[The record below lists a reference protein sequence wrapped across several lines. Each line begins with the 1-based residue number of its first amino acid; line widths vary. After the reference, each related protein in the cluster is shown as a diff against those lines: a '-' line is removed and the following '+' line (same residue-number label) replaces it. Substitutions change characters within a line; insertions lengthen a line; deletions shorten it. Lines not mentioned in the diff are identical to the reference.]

1 MLWRYMDADK
11 VYLTFDDGPVPEAT
25 PWVLD
30 QLATYGAKGTFFC
43 IGNNVRKYP
52 DIYDRI
58 LAEGHTVGNHTYNH
72 SNGWKTPTRQY
83 IAGVAAA
90 AAVIDSKLFR
100 PPYGKLR
107 PRQLKEL
114 EADYKVVMWDV
125 LSGDYD
131 PALTAEQC
139 IQNVLRHTK
148 AGSIIVFHDSVKAI
162 DKLTAVL
169 PVVLQHCQENNW
181 TMAPLTFKT
190 LQ

>member
-1 MLWRYMDADK
+1 MDADK

-83 IAGVAAA
+83 IAGVEAA
-90 AAVIDSKLFR
+90 AAVIEGWEYHSISRQCKSHRQTHGSATCSIAAL
-100 PPYGKLR
+100 
-107 PRQLKEL
+107 PRE
-114 EADYKVVMWDV
+114 
-125 LSGDYD
+125 
-131 PALTAEQC
+131 
-139 IQNVLRHTK
+139 
-148 AGSIIVFHDSVKAI
+148 
-162 DKLTAVL
+162 
-169 PVVLQHCQENNW
+169 
-181 TMAPLTFKT
+181 
-190 LQ
+190 